1 MRTISAVLFDYGLVL
16 TGPADPAARATM
28 QRVLGVEDERVQAAY
43 WRYRDAYDRGRL
55 SGVEYWHAVAGD
67 VGQTLD
73 AKSLAELIA
82 ADNALW
88 TQPNQPMIDWAARLQ
103 RVGIRTGI
111 LSNIGDEMEA
121 GVRARFAWLSEFD
134 HHTFSHR
141 LGIAKPD
148 AAIYLRAVKGLGVA
162 AEEIL
167 FVDDRIENIEAA
179 RTAGMMAVQYL
190 GHEAFVAEM
199 EEVGLGW
206 LLKVQC
212 VRWRVSLHAR
222 LK

>member
-16 TGPADPAARATM
+16 TGQPDPAARAAM
-28 QRVLGVEDERVQAAY
+28 RRVLGVEDQLVQAAY
-43 WRYRDAYDRGRL
+43 WRYRDAYDRGAL

-73 AKSLAELIA
+73 AESLAELIA

-103 RVGIRTGI
+103 RAGITTGI
-111 LSNIGDEMEA
+111 LSNIGDAMEA
-121 GVRARFAWLSEFD
+121 GVRNRFAWLDEFA

-148 AAIYLRAVKGLGVA
+148 AAIYLHAAKGLGVA

-167 FVDDRIENIEAA
+167 FVDDRLENIQAA
-179 RTAGMMAVQYL
+179 RGVGMMAVQYL
-190 GHEAFVAEM
+190 EHAAFVAEM
-199 EEVGLGW
+199 EALGLGW
-206 LLKVQC
+206 LL
-212 VRWRVSLHAR
+212 RA
-222 LK
+222 

>member
-16 TGPADPAARATM
+16 TGPPDPSARAAM
-28 QRVLGVEDERVQAAY
+28 QRVLGVEDQLVQAAY
-43 WRYRDAYDRGRL
+43 WRYRDAYDRGKL

-73 AKSLAELIA
+73 TKSLAELIA

-103 RVGIRTGI
+103 RAGIRTGI
-111 LSNIGDEMEA
+111 LSNIGDAMEA
-121 GVRARFAWLSEFD
+121 GVRNRFAWLDEFA

-148 AAIYLRAVKGLGVA
+148 AAIYLHAANGLGVTV
-162 AEEIL
+162 EEIL
-167 FVDDRIENIEAA
+167 FVDDRLENIEAA
-179 RTAGMMAVQYL
+179 RGVGMMAVQYV
-190 GHEAFVAEM
+190 GHEAFVAEI

-206 LLKVQC
+206 LLQV
-212 VRWRVSLHAR
+212 
-222 LK
+222 

>member
-16 TGPADPAARATM
+16 TGPPDPSARAAM
-28 QRVLGVEDERVQAAY
+28 RRVLGVEDPLVQAAY
-43 WRYRDAYDRGRL
+43 WRYRDAYDRGKL

-73 AKSLAELIA
+73 AESLAELIA

-103 RVGIRTGI
+103 RAGITTGI
-111 LSNIGDEMEA
+111 LSNIGDAMEA
-121 GVRARFAWLSEFD
+121 GVRNRFAWLDEFA

-148 AAIYLRAVKGLGVA
+148 AAIYLHAAKGLGVA

-167 FVDDRIENIEAA
+167 FVDDRLENIQAA
-179 RTAGMMAVQYL
+179 RGVGMMAVQYL
-190 GHEAFVAEM
+190 EHAAFVAEM
-199 EEVGLGW
+199 EALGLGW
-206 LLKVQC
+206 LL
-212 VRWRVSLHAR
+212 RA
-222 LK
+222 